1 MARPSAKPMQQSAA
15 KIAAVTRSTR
25 SNWRNFFEAARRC
38 SHHSRTP
45 ERSTQTPVPA
55 TKNTCHIEGIP
66 WEIPPS
72 DSRDFPRKKSPAP
85 KRNCQL
91 TNPRLIFSPMP
102 FMESTPT
109 CNIMLITA
117 PGRNAHFCFF
127 KRPLCQ
133 DILIILHLSCIYF
146 ASSLLPYIKY
156 TPLLTRP
163 VLFPFLFSVFSCRKA
178 PPSKNLL
185 SNRTVLAA
193 VLGQNFANF
202 FSFFASSANRT
213 AKHAIYCLFFHFLQ
227 RRRLRPPQA
236 LFRLFLREI
245 LQKIRC
251 RRTDVYVI
259 LSSWQTAPLLWPAKA
274 AAFAGTLI

>member
-1 MARPSAKPMQQSAA
+1 MTRPSAKPMQQSAA

-25 SNWRNFFEAARRC
+25 NNGRNFFEESPLC

-45 ERSTQTPVPA
+45 ERSAQTPLHA
-55 TKNTCHIEGIP
+55 IKNTCHIEGIP
-66 WEIPPS
+66 SEIPLS

-127 KRPLCQ
+127 RRPLCQ

-146 ASSLLPYIKY
+146 ASFLLPYIKIHALIDAARSVSI
-156 TPLLTRP
+156 PLFR
-163 VLFPFLFSVFSCRKA
+163 LFCRQV

-202 FSFFASSANRT
+202 FSFFASSANCT
-213 AKHAIYCLFFHFLQ
+213 AKHVIYCLFFHSLH

-236 LFRLFLREI
+236 LFRLFLQEI

-259 LSSWQTAPLLWPAKA
+259 LNSWQTAHLLWPAKA
-274 AAFAGTLI
+274 AAFAGILI